1 MPLRKFLPLLF
12 AACTISAF
20 GQKAVSTDT
29 VLKHIQQAS
38 GNLAKQSRLY
48 NYLGQVQMY
57 INVSDAINFTRKAID
72 CAMQCKCDRELSN
85 AYLTLGYCYEAAGK
99 IDEAFPVVDSA
110 KSYAI
115 KAANTNTQ
123 FFAELSFGTL
133 FRRKAKYDSSLV
145 HYTNAATFA
154 EKVKN
159 DTLIAKAYQSL
170 GSYYTT
176 IKDIKK
182 AEEFHLQA
190 LKIREKMGIPR
201 ELYSNYENLGIISR
215 ELENYDK
222 ALYYY
227 LKALHY
233 AIQEN
238 DSSLIA
244 FSDNDIGAAYKFK
257 KDAVNGEKY
266 LKQSIAIRERI
277 GEMNELAYTYN
288 YLGENYELKGDF
300 ANAELNIKKAL
311 SIAQEIKNNKQTYEA
326 LESLSDFYA
335 RNKKY
340 DSAYAY
346 LAQFRHF
353 RDSLNKKDNAE
364 TIAELQTK
372 YETVKK
378 EHKIQ
383 EQQYEI
389 NKRNGLIAGISGLVL
404 LLGLLG
410 YSGYK
415 RNELKQRSK
424 LQGEILKQQELAS
437 KAVIEAEEN
446 ERKRIAGDLHDGVGQ
461 LMSAAKLNLSSIR
474 AEIPFYSEEQQNT
487 FDKAV
492 ALVDEGCRE
501 VRSVSHNIMPNA
513 LLKSGL
519 ATAVRDFLGK
529 IDSRTLKINLY
540 TEGLT
545 DKIDQNTEIVLY
557 RVIQECVNNVI
568 KHSAANLLD
577 ISLIKDQDGISA
589 TIEDNGKGFNMA
601 DATKNEGLGLKNIT
615 TRIEYLKGTVEW
627 DSAPGHGTVVA
638 IHVPLK

>member
-1 MPLRKFLPLLF
+1 MPLRKAMLLVFLM
-12 AACTISAF
+12 SALTAM

-29 VLKHIQQAS
+29 VLKHIREAS

-57 INVSDAINFTRKAID
+57 VNIPEAIGFTRKAID
-72 CAMQCKCDRELSN
+72 CAQECKCYRELSN
-85 AYLTLGYCYEAAGK
+85 AYLTLSYLYETAGK

-110 KSYAI
+110 KQFAI
-115 KAANTNTQ
+115 RAGNLNTQ
-123 FFAELSFGTL
+123 FFAEISAGNL

-145 HYTNAATFA
+145 HYMNATTMA
-154 EKVKN
+154 EKSRN
-159 DTLIAKAYQSL
+159 DTLMAKAYQSL
-170 GSYYTT
+170 GVYYTT
-176 IKDIKK
+176 LKDIKK
-182 AEEFHLQA
+182 AEEFHLQG

-201 ELYSNYENLGIISR
+201 ELWTGYENLGIVYR
-215 ELENYDK
+215 EQENYDK

-227 LKALHY
+227 LKGRQY

-244 FSDNDIGAAYKFK
+244 FSDNDIGAAYRFK
-257 KDAVNGEKY
+257 KDPVNGEKY
-266 LKQSIAIRERI
+266 LKQSIAVRERI

-288 YLGENYELKGDF
+288 YLGENYELKNDLV
-300 ANAELNIKKAL
+300 NAELNIKKAL
-311 SIAQEIKNNKQTYEA
+311 AIARQIKNNKQTYEA

-346 LAQFRHF
+346 LARFRHF
-353 RDSLNKKDNAE
+353 RDSLSKKDNAE
-364 TIAELQTK
+364 TIAELQTR
-372 YETVKK
+372 YETEKK
-378 EHKIQ
+378 ERKIQ
-383 EQQYEI
+383 LQQYEI
-389 NKRNGLIAGISGLVL
+389 NKRNAFIAGISGLLV

-410 YSGYK
+410 YSAYK

-437 KAVIEAEEN
+437 RAVIEAEEN

-474 AEIPFYSEEQQNT
+474 AEIPFHSDEQQMV

-492 ALVDEGCRE
+492 ALVDEGCKE

-519 ATAVRDFLGK
+519 ATAVRDFLSK
-529 IDSRTLKINLY
+529 IESRTLKINLY

-545 DKIDQNTEIVLY
+545 EKIDQNTEIVLY

-568 KHSAANLLD
+568 KHSGANQLD
-577 ISLIKDQDGISA
+577 IALIKDQDGISA
-589 TIEDNGKGFNMA
+589 TIEDNGKGFNVA
-601 DATKNEGLGLKNIT
+601 DAIKNEGLGLKNIA

-627 DSAPGHGTVVA
+627 DAATGKGTVVA
-638 IHVPLK
+638 IHVPVN